1 MDCKWKEEESE
12 VYKDKR
18 INTYLISGLL
28 TFLDSPN
35 LKLRLFPSVENY
47 KINKEKG
54 FQFTK

>member
-18 INTYLISGLL
+18 INTYLIFGLL
-28 TFLDSPN
+28 IFFDFLN
-35 LKLRLFPSVENY
+35 LKFRLFFSVENY

-54 FQFTK
+54 F